1 MVSNFTIILSLR
13 HVRQIIDEV
22 SIVNKCWNDT
32 DYNENKVVKLVIFH
46 KKRATFGAQLQSRS
60 SKSCAV
66 GQGQ

>member
-1 MVSNFTIILSLR
+1 MVSNFIIILSLR

-32 DYNENKVVKLVIFH
+32 DYNENKVVKLVIIH
-46 KKRATFGAQLQSRS
+46 KKRATFSAQLQSRS
-60 SKSCAV
+60 LKSCAV